1 MADKCLLSPL
11 SSCRARRGAERFVT
25 GGPGQPQ
32 LLGRMQQEHRLLL
45 ERELQGPDHI
55 PVSRAGTGTN
65 PQLVPS
71 GGGSQKHLLNTKPHD
86 TSPLPP
92 LWSRSGQQR
101 SFIMGKLAPTEI
113 KALSPA
119 GSVTSDLA
127 RCRAGLA
134 PHDCRLEE
142 PCPHCASQSPVS
154 QHRVPKTALC
164 AGEQTCFL
172 PPRLAFPCSSELFL
186 MYH

>member
-1 MADKCLLSPL
+1 MRSGSLLEALGNL
-11 SSCRARRGAERFVT
+11 SSWAGCSRSTEWCCKGSSRGLTTSRSA
-25 GGPGQPQ
+25 GLGQAPT
-32 LLGRMQQEHRLLL
+32 
-45 ERELQGPDHI
+45 P
-55 PVSRAGTGTN
+55 SWC
-65 PQLVPS
+65 PS

-134 PHDCRLEE
+134 PHHCRLEE
-142 PCPHCASQSPVS
+142 PHPHCASQSPVS

-172 PPRLAFPCSSELFL
+172 PPCLAFPCSSQLFL
-186 MYH
+186 MYHLPACSVLSCLLKSVFDG